1 MLPNSLSLIVF
12 APLAVALLMLFI
24 PKTQEKLLWI
34 LAAVGTIIPLVV
46 ALPLAAGWY
55 DAAVGTEAHIAGM
68 RYTEHLS
75 WIKEIGVNYTIGV
88 DGFAF
93 TMILLSVFLFPLCL
107 LASYKY
113 INTRVKDYLVLFLI
127 LATGTNGVFVALDF
141 MLFFVFWE
149 VVLLPMYFLIGI
161 WGGARREYAAIKMFI
176 YTLVGS
182 VVMLVGVIYLYLEAA
197 AINGFATFNLLQMAS
212 ATSTLAVTGLTTFAF
227 IATVIGFAV
236 KVPMFPFHTWL
247 PDAHVEAPTPISMLL
262 AGILLKLG
270 SYAMIRISHPLL
282 PQVAYEYAWTL
293 FVFGV
298 IGIVYAAAA
307 AMAQKDFKKQVAYSS
322 VNHMGFFI
330 MALAAASLLAPTDAA
345 MAEVALA
352 GGYFVTISHGLI
364 SPLFFFAVGMFYER
378 THTRDLGKLGGM
390 FLTIPVVSFV
400 TAFVA
405 FANLG
410 LPGLAG
416 FIGEFIALTGS
427 YPAFGLWVL
436 VAGVGLVITAA
447 WHLLTM
453 RNVLLGEAKK
463 EYNGLSDINAKE
475 MIIFAPLFVLIVL
488 FGVYPAPIL
497 NILGESVEALTAL
510 LGIVGGK

>member
-1 MLPNSLSLIVF
+1 MLPNSLTLIVF
-12 APLAVALLMLFI
+12 VPLVFALGMLFV
-24 PKTQEKLLWI
+24 PKTQEKLLFW
-34 LAAVGTIIPLVV
+34 LAAIGTLIPVV
-46 ALPLAAGWY
+46 PIVLMMANWGTAAVST
-55 DAAVGTEAHIAGM
+55 DAATRGM
-68 RYTEHLS
+68 RFVENVN
-75 WIKEIGVNYTIGV
+75 WIPEIGVNYTLGV

-93 TMILLSVFLFPLCL
+93 TMIALSVLLFPLAV

-113 INTRVKDYLVLFLI
+113 INTRVKDYLILLLI
-127 LATGTNGVFVALDF
+127 LMTGTNGVFVALDF
-141 MLFFVFWE
+141 MLFYVFWE

-161 WGGARREYAAIKMFI
+161 WGGPRREYAAIKFFL
-176 YTLVGS
+176 YTLIAS
-182 VVMLVGVIYLYLEAA
+182 VIMLVGAIYLY
-197 AINGFATFNLLQMAS
+197 ITTGVGTFNLLLMAEV
-212 ATSTLAVTGLTTFAF
+212 TSTLPVNALTTFAF
-227 IATVIGFAV
+227 FALLVGFAV

-247 PDAHVEAPTPISMLL
+247 PDAHVEAPTPVSMLL

-270 SYAMIRISHPLL
+270 SYAMIRISHPML
-282 PQVAYEYAWTL
+282 PQVAHQYAWTL
-293 FVFGV
+293 FAFGV

-330 MALAAASLLAPTDAA
+330 IALAAASLLAPTNPEMAA
-345 MAEVALA
+345 VALA
-352 GGYFVTISHGLI
+352 GGYFVTIAHGLI
-364 SPLFFFAVGMFYER
+364 SPLFFFAVGMLYER
-378 THTRDLGKLGGM
+378 THTRDIGKLGGM
-390 FLTIPVVSFV
+390 FLTVPVISFM

-436 VAGVGLVITAA
+436 VAGAGLVITAA

-463 EYNGLSDINAKE
+463 EYAGLADVTTKE
-475 MIIFAPLFVLIVL
+475 KLIFAPLFVLIVF
-488 FGVYPAPIL
+488 FGVWPAPIL
-497 NILGESVEALTAL
+497 NVLGESVAALTQL
-510 LGIVGGK
+510 LGLIGGN